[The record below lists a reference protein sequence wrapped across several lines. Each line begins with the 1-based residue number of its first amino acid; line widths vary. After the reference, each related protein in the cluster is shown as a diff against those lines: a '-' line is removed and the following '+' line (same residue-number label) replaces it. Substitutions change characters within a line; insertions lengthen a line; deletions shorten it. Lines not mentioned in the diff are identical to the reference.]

1 MRLIKFLLSI
11 TIILIMSSAYIY
23 ADTYIVPSHEFKV
36 ENGYTTKFHRSYASA
51 YNYGSHAPLIAS
63 VRLPVGSWV
72 NGLTCQVYDASP
84 DFRVRVE
91 LVEVSHSDYET
102 AGNTQVMTSLVS
114 GKANSTGPMK
124 LSNNNLS
131 TNEIKGIV
139 KYQFEDDYHSYML
152 RYSPDGYTDGGNL
165 CEYDCRIYNCSIDYT
180 PPDERR

>member
-1 MRLIKFLLSI
+1 MRLIILLLSI
-11 TIILIMSSAYIY
+11 TIILIMSSPYIY

-36 ENGYTTKFHRSYASA
+36 ENGYTTTFHRSYASA

-91 LVEVSHSDYET
+91 LLEVSHSDYEIM
-102 AGNTQVMTSLVS
+102 AGAQIMVS
-114 GKANSTGPMK
+114 VSSSKPGSTGPVK
-124 LSNNNLS
+124 LSNNSLS

-152 RYSPDGYTDGGNL
+152 RYSPDGYTEGGGK
-165 CEYDCRIYNCSIDYT
+165 CENDCRIYNCSIDYT
-180 PPDERR
+180 PPRAGR